1 MVYLLCTVYTVIK
14 TWEEG
19 AIVGWKRNDRVHPDW
34 RRVKYCYQKME
45 NDSRSYNYLL
55 SYPLTPQVSWIG
67 YAIQKEKK
75 NTYDSEG
82 AEGRVTISDIW
93 VG

>member
-45 NDSRSYNYLL
+45 NDVAEVIIIYFPIHL
-55 SYPLTPQVSWIG
+55 PLKFHV
-67 YAIQKEKK
+67 
-75 NTYDSEG
+75 
-82 AEGRVTISDIW
+82 
-93 VG
+93 